1 MASYSIVWK
10 SSASKELR
18 KLPKP
23 IITRIV
29 AAVLDLG
36 TEPRP
41 DGVRKLTASEDTY
54 RIRVGDYRI
63 IYTIFDTRLVIEIIK
78 VRDRKEAYK

>member
-1 MASYSIVWK
+1 MASYSITWK
-10 SSASKELR
+10 SSAFKELR
-18 KLPKP
+18 KLPRP
-23 IITRIV
+23 IIARLI
-29 AAVLDLG
+29 AVVQDLG

-63 IYTIFDTRLVIEIIK
+63 IYNILDKRLVIEIIK
-78 VRDRKEAYK
+78 VRNRKEAYK